1 MVPHPVVPARA
12 VHLARVGPPP
22 TPFHPDALAPPD
34 PSPTPFHRGKR
45 DVIKLLRDHVSCHV
59 IQDPRTLQ
67 REDAE
72 RTERLRTQVTAGGWG
87 CTRRRERA

>member
-12 VHLARVGPPP
+12 VHLARVGPPRPPFTP
-22 TPFHPDALAPPD
+22 TRWPP
-34 PSPTPFHRGKR
+34 PGPFHRGKR
-45 DVIKLLRDHVSCHV
+45 DVIKFYV
-59 IQDPRTLQ
+59 ITSLVTSSRIHEP

-72 RTERLRTQVTAGGWG
+72 RIERLRTQVTAGGWG